1 MTRHFHR
8 KWWQYNVK
16 GVCCKR
22 HGRSR
27 LSLIYGRPREIRR
40 CMGNLASR
48 HTFKSPS
55 PCLAAPNK
63 TLKHSETVNDLMI
76 QYLARHLCQQLGRLI
91 RPTTTTLI
99 PGCSRMLQDA
109 PGCFILLIYSL
120 DKSTKAKPKGG
131 KGRARRANKWRR
143 RSSGGRRDDWSIGL
157 RGANAESCRIE
168 WDKWAIES
176 DVRSSEPHLSA
187 RIETEENIKQIEEE
201 EEEEE
206 EEVRTACFVVQQ

>member
-99 PGCSRMLQDA
+99 PGCSRMLQDVSFYWSIHLTSQQKRSQKEGKDA
-109 PGCFILLIYSL
+109 PEEQ
-120 DKSTKAKPKGG
+120 TNGG
-131 KGRARRANKWRR
+131 AGRVAAAETIDPSDYVALTLNPAE
-143 RSSGGRRDDWSIGL
+143 SSGINEPSRVTSVPASHICPPESKHRR
-157 RGANAESCRIE
+157 
-168 WDKWAIES
+168 
-176 DVRSSEPHLSA
+176 
-187 RIETEENIKQIEEE
+187 T
-201 EEEEE
+201 
-206 EEVRTACFVVQQ
+206 